1 MNAGRKLA
9 GIILIGAAV
18 VCARA
23 VQAQGAGTIAGTV
36 FAASGHDLSNA
47 VVVACFVANDTCD
60 EAKSKAAPVNAKGS
74 SAPYK
79 LDGLGADAYLMIAW
93 RDLNGSGE
101 VDAGDELG
109 VYSKDGKTPALV
121 KPPASKIDLRL
132 QAFDGD
138 TDKLFSSPQAQNPP
152 APSPP
157 AASPPV
163 PGPIPPELV
172 GIWKGVDVPAEY
184 RNVATGAFAGL
195 SGWYGQLKL
204 RANARFEFEE
214 YQEGQISNCRVTI
227 LTRSAGTA
235 TVRGSELALSPSDV
249 RETLSNACDRS
260 KNYQNKPLKPAIA
273 RYTTTISSTETLFGY
288 RTTKLSLQPPG
299 GGFPDVFE
307 RVDGAVLPSSPP
319 RFPQGVELRN
329 DPLPAE
335 LAATWAWPATAK
347 LEFYNPASGALTP
360 PGASVAW
367 LRLLVDGRFELTSF
381 ANDLVPGPGCKKSA
395 MLYERGQYQFTLGEY
410 NSNKLVLQPQ
420 VSTLIESL
428 TECGADNGARK
439 RSLPLEPQF
448 FYASLGHT
456 VDNEEVFEIRCS
468 SAFEERSEWQ
478 ILICPSYGGDFR
490 QLYSRR
496 R

>member
-1 MNAGRKLA
+1 MKLNPRMVILALVTALLPA
-9 GIILIGAAV
+9 GITFSQGGGAI
-18 VCARA
+18 
-23 VQAQGAGTIAGTV
+23 TGTV
-36 FAASGHDLSNA
+36 FAASGKDISNA
-47 VVVACFVANDTCD
+47 VVIACFVANDTCD
-60 EAKSKAAPVNAKGS
+60 EKQSKVSPMNARGS

-79 LDGLGADAYLMIAW
+79 LEGLTAANAYLMIAW

-121 KPPASKIDLRL
+121 KPPAQKIDLRL

-138 TDKLFSSPQAQNPP
+138 TDKLFSRPQAQNPP
-152 APSPP
+152 VATPP
-157 AASPPV
+157 ASSPTPSGV
-163 PGPIPPELV
+163 IPPELV

-184 RNVATGAFAGL
+184 RNVATGAFTGL

-204 RANARFEFEE
+204 RANGRFEFEE
-214 YQEGQISNCRVTI
+214 YREGQIGNCLVRIV
-227 LTRSAGTA
+227 TRSAGTA
-235 TVRGSELALSPSDV
+235 TVRGSEFALLPNET

-260 KNYQNKPLKPAIA
+260 KNYENKSLKPVLA
-273 RYTTTISSTETLFGY
+273 RYTSSLSSTETLFGY
-288 RTTKLSLQPPG
+288 RTLKLTLQPPG

-307 RVDGAVLPSSPP
+307 RVDGAALPSNPP
-319 RFPQGVELRN
+319 RFPANAELRN

-335 LAATWAWPATAK
+335 LAATWAWPATAR
-347 LEFYNPASGALTP
+347 LDFYNPATGAFSP

-367 LRLLVDGRFELTSF
+367 LRLLADGRFELTSF
-381 ANDLVPGPGCKKSA
+381 ANDLVPGPGCKKNA
-395 MLYERGQYQFTLGEY
+395 MLFERGQYQFTAGDY
-410 NSNKLVLQPQ
+410 NNNYLVLQPQ

-448 FYASLGHT
+448 FYARLGRT
-456 VDNEEVFEIRCS
+456 VNNEEVFEIRCS
-468 SAFEERSEWQ
+468 GTPEERSEWQ